1 MHFTRRFREEI
12 GIYGFSKKTKAPFG
26 AASELE
32 DFFVEAARMP
42 ELKDDVDKLFDQI
55 TKHEGYDIR
64 DYTEF
69 FEQVIFKL
77 SPDKLADL
85 MERSQIE

>member
-1 MHFTRRFREEI
+1 
-12 GIYGFSKKTKAPFG
+12 
-26 AASELE
+26 
-32 DFFVEAARMP
+32 MP

-77 SPDKLADL
+77 NPDKLADL